1 MTDKDSF
8 KNFSLAR
15 IVKSLRQIGYVVLAE
30 NAAMRLA
37 AGKNL
42 PRLRIIPLYLI
53 PLKILGESVTDP
65 FSLLQ

>member
-15 IVKSLRQIGYVVLAE
+15 IVKSLRQIGCVVLAE

-42 PRLRIIPLYLI
+42 PCLRIVPLYAHPI
-53 PLKILGESVTDP
+53 TD
-65 FSLLQ
+65 FRRIRD